1 VTRKAKVAAAVGAVV
16 FITLGGSRAAYA
28 TPPTDPCSLLTIS
41 QVSSALDVTVGG
53 GKAAGPRDC
62 QWSRPGGGLR
72 AESVLL
78 EILGPMG
85 KLTPVDRFNTAKMPV
100 PRVVKTPVS
109 GLGDD
114 AVYVETLG
122 VALYVKKGNFVFQI
136 RVSGFPVEEG
146 KAKEKALARDA
157 LEKL

>member
-1 VTRKAKVAAAVGAVV
+1 MTWKRKPAAAAAV
-16 FITLGGSRAAYA
+16 FIALGGSWAAYA
-28 TPPTDPCSLLTIS
+28 APPSDPCSLLTTS
-41 QVSSALDVTVGG
+41 QVSSTLGVTVGS
-53 GKAAGPRDC
+53 GKAADPRDC
-62 QWSRPGGGLR
+62 QWTQPGGGLR
-72 AESVLL
+72 AKSVLL

-85 KLTPVDRFNTAKMPV
+85 KLTPVDRFDTAKMPV

-114 AVYVETLG
+114 AVYVETGG

-146 KAKEKALARDA
+146 KAKEKALARGVIA
-157 LEKL
+157 KL